1 MSKILLHTCCAP
13 CTTYINE
20 WLKGSGFETAGFFYN
35 QNIYPAEEYEKR
47 KRCMEYY
54 SAISSLDVTYVE
66 EDSPPLPGNCEQCYE
81 TRLRKTAQFARHN
94 GFELFTTTLLISP
107 YQKHDIIRAIGSRIA
122 EEEGVGFLYH
132 DFREGYYKSRELSA
146 RYNLYRQK
154 YCGCSASHKERE
166 IKNEQV
172 A

>member
-20 WLKGSGFETAGFFYN
+20 WLKGSGFLTAGFFYN
-35 QNIYPAEEYEKR
+35 QNIYPAAEYELR

-54 SAISSLDVTYVE
+54 SAISNLDVTYVE
-66 EDSPPLPGNCEQCYE
+66 EDSPPLAGNCEHCYE
-81 TRLRKTAQFARHN
+81 TRLRKTAQFAKHN

-107 YQKHDIIRAIGSRIA
+107 YQKHDMIKELGTRIS
-122 EEEGVGFLYH
+122 EELGIGFLYH
-132 DFREGYYKSRELSA
+132 DFREGYYKSRELST
-146 RYNLYRQK
+146 RYILYRQK

-166 IKNEQV
+166 LKNEQV